1 MSLQIHNLHI
11 TTATARPKTPPVPP
25 ARTFNVSPA
34 ISGKTVWSLE
44 SSGSINVGSYGT
56 WTLTPNSTFTASVKM
71 WGAGG
76 NGKGSNYGGAGG
88 FSSGSI
94 SFEQDVPYVMLVGQG
109 GVSVVGNSGTRVL
122 GGGAPG
128 RKTSSTNPCGGGLSG
143 IFSGSYVQSA
153 AIMVAGGGG
162 AGQVGSPGAG
172 GGSSGQNGQGG
183 STGGT
188 QLAGGSPGTS
198 GGTGEAGAALLGGRG
213 SSQAGSVGNTGAG
226 GGYFGGGGGDGNGD
240 SASGGSGY
248 IHPTKTTNGVTVAGS
263 ATTPANSADS
273 DRGGS
278 GASTNND
285 TPGISGRV
293 IIS

>member
-1 MSLQIHNLHI
+1 MSLQIKNLHI
-11 TTATARPKTPPVPP
+11 IDASVKAQPP
-25 ARTFNVSPA
+25 APRVFSVSPA
-34 ISGKTVWSLE
+34 ISGNSTWNLDSQGK
-44 SSGSINVGSYGT
+44 INLGTYGT
-56 WTLTPNSTFTASVKM
+56 WTITPQSTFTASVKM

-128 RKTSSTNPCGGGLSG
+128 RKISSTNACGGGLSG
-143 IFSGSYVQSA
+143 IFSGSYTQANS
-153 AIMVAGGGG
+153 IMIAGGGG
-162 AGQVGSPGAG
+162 GGQTGIPGAG
-172 GGSSGQNGQGG
+172 GGLTGGNGLGG

-188 QLAGGSPGTS
+188 QIAGGSPGTS
-198 GGTGEAGAALLGGRG
+198 GGTGEAGSALLGGRG

-226 GGYFGGGGGDGNGD
+226 GGYFGGGGGDGDGN
-240 SASGGSGY
+240 SSSGGSGY
-248 IHPTKTTNGVTVAGS
+248 VHPTKTIGGITVAGS
-263 ATTPANSADS
+263 GSTPANSS
-273 DRGGS
+273 DVSRGNAG
-278 GASTNND
+278 GSTNNHM
-285 TPGISGRV
+285 PGNPGRV